1 MLQSSSSDQVATLE
15 EAPAPADAQKAAP
28 DTSIGITDTFSFD
41 TVSLNLQ
48 IQPTAGVR
56 RPPPC
61 LNTATY
67 ILTVAAPSLAECEQ

>member
-56 RPPPC
+56 RPPC

-67 ILTVAAPSLAECEQ
+67 VLTVVAPSLAECEQ